1 MVYIEKKK
9 IGGREYLYLSKN
21 VRVSKGKWRKI
32 RKYVGTDLSNLE
44 QAEKELELIQP
55 VKRLLTLRQMKI
67 IELLKTNYLKKHKIG
82 KSLWKTEK
90 DQIISFIYNTNAI
103 EGVPVSFED
112 TKNIVEGEKTAERY
126 GKRDILEVK
135 NMKECIDFL
144 FDYKGGFNLGLLLKL
159 HKIEMDGVRAD
170 AGRIRTGQNIVGNYL
185 PPRPK
190 QVPVELESFFSW
202 FKEAEKILHPF
213 ELAGLVHLKI
223 ARIHPFMDGNGRVS
237 RLLMNHILFQNNY
250 PLLNIYNSE
259 KMLYY
264 LVLREVD
271 AKKKEKPFIKYLY
284 QVYITQYKN
293 YLLQNND
300 ASMYAK
306 LSKGKTRPVE
316 EMMNDLR
323 DKSDRF

>member
-1 MVYIEKKK
+1 MAYIEKKK
-9 IGGREYLYLSKN
+9 ISGREYFYLAKN
-21 VRVSKGKWRKI
+21 VRISKGKWRKI

-44 QAEKELELIQP
+44 QVEKELELIQP
-55 VKRLLTLRQMKI
+55 IKRLLTLRQMKI
-67 IELLKTNYLKKHKIG
+67 IELLRTNYLETQKIG
-82 KSLWKTEK
+82 KIQWKTGK
-90 DQIISFIYNTNAI
+90 DQVISFIYNTNAI
-103 EGVPVSFED
+103 EGVSVSFED
-112 TKNIVEGEKTAERY
+112 TKNIIEGKKTNEQYA
-126 GKRDILEVK
+126 KRDVK
-135 NMKECIDFL
+135 AVQNMKKCIDFL
-144 FDYKGGFNLGLLLKL
+144 FEYKGDFNLGLLLKL

-185 PPRPK
+185 PPRPE

-202 FKEAEKILHPF
+202 FKEAEKMLHPF
-213 ELAGLVHLKI
+213 ESAGLVHLKI

-284 QVYITQYKN
+284 QVYINQYKN
-293 YLLQNND
+293 YLLQNSN
-300 ASMYAK
+300 SH
-306 LSKGKTRPVE
+306 
-316 EMMNDLR
+316 
-323 DKSDRF
+323 